1 MADRNSGF
9 RIGPEEEAYRRRAG
23 SAMPSSAGSDRRRL
37 QKLNRRL
44 TWLAVLLPLL
54 VAVAVGMVY
63 FDLRSRM
70 DVGGPEADYATAKQ
84 VTALREQLATLEQ
97 TVRDKESP
105 MNEAFLVFE
114 RTTASLQEDL
124 RTLGIRIDQ
133 LKTGKAE
140 IGDLETVRKA
150 LEERIQT
157 LADRYSALSDRYAG
171 LTEAFTPIQEN
182 LTTLGTSLGTL
193 RNTVAGLEEQVNT
206 QIAEQTA
213 GLAETQMALSNRL
226 EETARTSETL
236 KAELDQLAEQVIAA
250 LKVVENRAEDSGNAD
265 AAIAA
270 QKREIDRT
278 VTTLNREINANDAR
292 TRSLRRDLDALQR
305 RMESLARQQQRPLG
319 TPPRGG
325 VLEQD
330 LN

>member
-1 MADRNSGF
+1 MGDRNNGF
-9 RIGPEEEAYRRRAG
+9 RIGPEEEAYRRRTG
-23 SAMPSSAGSDRRRL
+23 SAMATSGGTDRRRL
-37 QKLNRRL
+37 EKVNRRL
-44 TWLAVLLPLL
+44 TWLAVLLPLF
-54 VAVAVGMVY
+54 VVVAVGFAY
-63 FDLRSRM
+63 FDFRSRM
-70 DVGGPEADYATAKQ
+70 GGGPEADYATAE
-84 VTALREQLATLEQ
+84 VVDELREQMAALEQ
-97 TVRDKESP
+97 TVQDKDGP

-124 RTLGIRIDQ
+124 RTIDIRIDQ

-140 IGDLETVRKA
+140 IGDLETVRKT

-157 LADRYSALSDRYAG
+157 LSDRYSAVVEN
-171 LTEAFTPIQEN
+171 LTPLQEN
-182 LTTLGTSLGTL
+182 LTALGTSVGNL
-193 RNTVAGLEEQVNT
+193 RNTVSGLEGALEERVNT

-226 EETARTSETL
+226 DETVRTSETL

-250 LKVVENRAEDSGNAD
+250 LEVVENRAEDRGNVD

-270 QKREIDRT
+270 QKREMDRT
-278 VTTLNREINANDAR
+278 VTTLNREINANDTR

-305 RMESLARQQQRPLG
+305 RVESLARQQRRPLG

>member
-23 SAMPSSAGSDRRRL
+23 SAMPSSAGTDRRRL
-37 QKLNRRL
+37 EKVNRRL

-54 VAVAVGMVY
+54 VAVAVGLAY
-63 FDLRSRM
+63 FDLRNRT
-70 DVGGPEADYATAKQ
+70 DGGGPEADFATAEQ
-84 VTALREQLATLEQ
+84 VTALREELAALEQ
-97 TVRDKESP
+97 TVQDKESP

-140 IGDLETVRKA
+140 IADLETARKA

-157 LADRYSALSDRYAG
+157 LSERYSAVVEN
-171 LTEAFTPIQEN
+171 LTPLQEN
-182 LTTLGTSLGTL
+182 LTALGTSVGNLQT
-193 RNTVAGLEEQVNT
+193 TVSGLEEQVNT

-213 GLAETQMALSNRL
+213 GLAETQMAISNRL
-226 EETARTSETL
+226 DETVRTSETL

-250 LKVVENRAEDSGNAD
+250 LKVVENRAEDRGNVD
-265 AAIAA
+265 AAISA
-270 QKREIDRT
+270 QRREMDQT

-305 RMESLARQQQRPLG
+305 RVESLARQQQRPLG

>member
-9 RIGPEEEAYRRRAG
+9 RIGPEEEAHRRRT
-23 SAMPSSAGSDRRRL
+23 SSTMPSAGTDRRKL
-37 QKLNRRL
+37 QTLNRRL

-54 VAVAVGMVY
+54 VAVAVGLAY

-70 DVGGPEADYATAKQ
+70 DVGGPEADYAAAEQ

-97 TVRDKESP
+97 SVQDKESP

-124 RTLGIRIDQ
+124 RTLDIRIDQ

-140 IGDLETVRKA
+140 IADLETARKA

-157 LADRYSALSDRYAG
+157 LSERYSAVVEN
-171 LTEAFTPIQEN
+171 LTPLQEN
-182 LTTLGTSLGTL
+182 LTALGTSVGNL
-193 RNTVAGLEEQVNT
+193 RTTVSGLEEQVNT

-226 EETARTSETL
+226 EETARSSETL

-250 LKVVENRAEDSGNAD
+250 LEVVENRAEDRGNVD
-265 AAIAA
+265 AAIAE
-270 QKREIDRT
+270 QKREMDRT

>member
-1 MADRNSGF
+1 MANRNSGF
-9 RIGPEEEAYRRRAG
+9 RIGPEEEAYRRRAS
-23 SAMPSSAGSDRRRL
+23 SAMPSAGTDRRKL

-54 VAVAVGMVY
+54 VAVAVGMAYV
-63 FDLRSRM
+63 DLRNRM
-70 DVGGPEADYATAKQ
+70 DGGDPEADYATGEQ
-84 VTALREQLATLEQ
+84 VAALQEQLTALEQ
-97 TVRDKESP
+97 TAQDKEDP

-114 RTTASLQEDL
+114 RTTASVQEDL

-140 IGDLETVRKA
+140 IADLETARKA

-157 LADRYSALSDRYAG
+157 LSDRYSAVVEN
-171 LTEAFTPIQEN
+171 LTPLQEN
-182 LTTLGTSLGTL
+182 LAALGTSVENLQT
-193 RNTVAGLEEQVNT
+193 TVSGLEEQVNT

-226 EETARTSETL
+226 DETVRTSETL
-236 KAELDQLAEQVIAA
+236 RAELDQLAEQVIAA
-250 LKVVENRAEDSGNAD
+250 LKVVENTAQDRGNVD
-265 AAIAA
+265 EAIAA
-270 QKREIDRT
+270 QKREMDRT
-278 VTTLNREINANDAR
+278 ATTLNREINANDAR

-305 RMESLARQQQRPLG
+305 RVESLARQQRRPLG